1 MLNSSAVVG
10 RSMQTPSDVRRL
22 LAFGVFE
29 ANIATRQLFRRGEV
43 VHLQDHPF
51 RVLTMLLER
60 PGELITREELR
71 HRLWPEHT
79 FVDFDEGLNTA
90 VKKLRCALD
99 DSADDPRFIETVPRH
114 GYRFIA
120 AVHPVEDSSVDPADG
135 HTRSSS
141 SGRLQTSDGHDQL
154 ARSGA
159 LVELP
164 PPVLRLRSS
173 RRRTALTVAVVCVL
187 IAAVGLVYLH
197 RIRQPERPMHFSI
210 TLPSQTRDLALSG
223 DGRMLAFIAPLPQ
236 DGGNAL
242 WVDEVGA
249 PGAHVL
255 DHTEGASF
263 PFWSPDNKSIAFFAD
278 GKLKRINAG
287 GGPVQIICDA
297 PIGRGGTWNKNGVIV
312 FARDSGVSISRVSA
326 AGGPVTL
333 VDGFDQ
339 KIATTMSSRW
349 PLFLPDGNHFL
360 YTSVDFGTDL
370 QSDASAIYLAALDS
384 KRRRPLVSSS
394 SNAAYVPPGYLLF
407 FRNKTL
413 MAQRFDADTLRLAGD
428 AFAVANDVE
437 YLSSV
442 ARALFSSSRTGSL
455 VYQTGAGTTFSQLAW
470 FDRDGRQLS
479 TLGTPARLANPRLSP
494 DGRRVAVDVD
504 DPQSANTDIWI
515 FEPHRPVPS
524 RFTFDP
530 GQDETPLWS
539 HDGRKILWLSDR
551 RGKNSFYSKNANRSA
566 IETDMLT
573 PAGLALSFASAP
585 SDWSLDGRFLLY
597 TDLHEGAV
605 LHLWVLPLGG
615 VGNAHRLLHGDSADV
630 EGQFS
635 PDGHWVAYSSND
647 SGNWQVY
654 VSPFPS
660 SGAVEKYQI
669 SNDGGQQPRWRRDGK
684 ELFFLSPERKLMAV
698 SIKKGSPPQFS
709 APKALFQTHA
719 HEPLTAEEFFT
730 YDVSADG
737 ERFLINENA
746 PESSV
751 PADIILNWT
760 STAQTV
766 SSPR

>member
-1 MLNSSAVVG
+1 M
-10 RSMQTPSDVRRL
+10 
-22 LAFGVFE
+22 
-29 ANIATRQLFRRGEV
+29 
-43 VHLQDHPF
+43 
-51 RVLTMLLER
+51 
-60 PGELITREELR
+60 
-71 HRLWPEHT
+71 
-79 FVDFDEGLNTA
+79 
-90 VKKLRCALD
+90 
-99 DSADDPRFIETVPRH
+99 
-114 GYRFIA
+114 
-120 AVHPVEDSSVDPADG
+120 
-135 HTRSSS
+135 
-141 SGRLQTSDGHDQL
+141 
-154 ARSGA
+154 
-159 LVELP
+159 
-164 PPVLRLRSS
+164 
-173 RRRTALTVAVVCVL
+173 
-187 IAAVGLVYLH
+187 
-197 RIRQPERPMHFSI
+197 
-210 TLPSQTRDLALSG
+210 
-223 DGRMLAFIAPLPQ
+223 
-236 DGGNAL
+236 
-242 WVDEVGA
+242 
-249 PGAHVL
+249 
-255 DHTEGASF
+255 
-263 PFWSPDNKSIAFFAD
+263 
-278 GKLKRINAG
+278 
-287 GGPVQIICDA
+287 
-297 PIGRGGTWNKNGVIV
+297 
-312 FARDSGVSISRVSA
+312 
-326 AGGPVTL
+326 
-333 VDGFDQ
+333 
-339 KIATTMSSRW
+339 
-349 PLFLPDGNHFL
+349 
-360 YTSVDFGTDL
+360 
-370 QSDASAIYLAALDS
+370 
-384 KRRRPLVSSS
+384 
-394 SNAAYVPPGYLLF
+394 
-407 FRNKTL
+407 
-413 MAQRFDADTLRLAGD
+413 
-428 AFAVANDVE
+428 
-437 YLSSV
+437 
-442 ARALFSSSRTGSL
+442 
-455 VYQTGAGTTFSQLAW
+455 
-470 FDRDGRQLS
+470 
-479 TLGTPARLANPRLSP
+479 
-494 DGRRVAVDVD
+494 
-504 DPQSANTDIWI
+504 
-515 FEPHRPVPS
+515 PS